1 MTRSTLK
8 LPKKSPRAGEAD
20 ATRSPFRKPLR
31 SATPLA
37 KLSVSQRAERLAER
51 SARIAEAGQ
60 ESLRS
65 RSISSPRREAAVQ
78 PAPAVPEARRRVAAA
93 GSDEPFPRPVKS
105 YPKRGIARSTGARA
119 FPPALVRDE
128 SQSSSTTPASGPR
141 VVSESARTRQPAD
154 ESPRLSKRISELRQC
169 SRREADE
176 WIENGW
182 VHVDGVVVTT
192 LGARVAPNAT
202 IEIRD
207 EASQHR
213 KESVTMLFNKPP
225 GKPGDAVAAD
235 VLIRPASRW
244 VEDESRVPFKASHLR
259 GLEQVG
265 RLDDDASGML
275 VFTQENSVVR
285 RITGDDIRLEKEFM
299 VRVRGEIAENG
310 LKLLNHGLSLDDVKL
325 RRAQVSWQSE
335 QQLRFVLHENQP
347 RQIQRMCEQVG
358 LEIELI
364 KLIRIGSVSL
374 GKLPAGQ
381 WRYLRANERF

>member
-8 LPKKSPRAGEAD
+8 LPKKSTLSGEAD

-31 SATPLA
+31 SGSTPT
-37 KLSVSQRAERLAER
+37 KLSLSQRAERIAER
-51 SARIAEAGQ
+51 SARIAEVIQ
-60 ESLRS
+60 EKERPRFS
-65 RSISSPRREAAVQ
+65 SSPRPRREDAIPQV
-78 PAPAVPEARRRVAAA
+78 PLAPEVKRRV
-93 GSDEPFPRPVKS
+93 GSDEIFPRPAKA

-119 FPPALVRDE
+119 FAPSLVRDE
-128 SQSSSTTPASGPR
+128 SQASSTTSAPGSSVANKS
-141 VVSESARTRQPAD
+141 VSLHRPAD
-154 ESPRLSKRISELRQC
+154 ESTRLSKRISELRQC

-192 LGARVAPNAT
+192 LGARVSPNAA

-213 KESVTMLFNKPP
+213 KESVTILFNKPQ
-225 GKPGDAVAAD
+225 GKAGDAAALD
-235 VLIRPASRW
+235 KLIRPASRW
-244 VEDESRVPFKASHLR
+244 ADEESRVAFKASHLR

-265 RLDDDASGML
+265 RLDDEASGML

-299 VRVRGEIAENG
+299 VRVSGEISENG

-358 LEIELI
+358 LGVELI

-381 WRYLRANERF
+381 WRYLRGNERF